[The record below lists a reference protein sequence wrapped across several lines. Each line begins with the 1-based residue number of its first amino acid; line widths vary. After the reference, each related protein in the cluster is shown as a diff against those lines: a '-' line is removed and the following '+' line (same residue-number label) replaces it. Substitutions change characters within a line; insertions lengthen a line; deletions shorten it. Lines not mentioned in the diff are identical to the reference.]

1 MLLDELAKQ
10 REALPPA
17 RDRLLTTT
25 FLVGSLHAL
34 VILGI
39 SFAPLQT
46 ARAPEAPPLEVLLV
60 HDSIA
65 DEQDNAR
72 PDYLAER
79 TQRGAGTAADVRG
92 AESPHRPPDDPGQ
105 DGQHDADDATGN
117 ASEAERDL
125 LATRASAAERR
136 HFAHAGAGAAR
147 GSPLVFEPL
156 SPEASRADSG
166 ETLTLRGRT
175 ERELL
180 VTPNT
185 RASSVAV
192 YLDAWRRKIERIGTA
207 NYPLDAVRRA
217 GFDGSPVLE
226 VQILADGRLG
236 HASILHSSGHAE
248 IDQAALGI
256 LRLAQPF
263 EPFSAGLAA
272 QHDALRL
279 VYEWQFLGGVPA
291 GATVRMPGD
300 TR

>member
-39 SFAPLQT
+39 SFAPSQT
-46 ARAPEAPPLEVLLV
+46 AGTPDAPPLEVLLV
-60 HDSIA
+60 HDAVA
-65 DEQDNAR
+65 DLQDNAR
-72 PDYLAER
+72 PDYLAQL

-92 AESPHRPPDDPGQ
+92 AESPHRAPDDPGQ
-105 DGQHDADDATGN
+105 EGKHDAADAAGT
-117 ASEAERDL
+117 ASDGEQDL
-125 LATRASAAERR
+125 LATRASAPDRR
-136 HFAHAGAGAAR
+136 HFAHAGEGAAS

-156 SPEASRADSG
+156 SPEASQADSG
-166 ETLTLRGRT
+166 AALTLRGRT
-175 ERELL
+175 ERELI

-185 RASSVAV
+185 RASGVAV

-217 GFDGSPVLE
+217 GLDGRPVLE

-236 HASILHSSGHAE
+236 HASILHSSGQPE
-248 IDQAALGI
+248 IDRAALGI

-272 QHDALRL
+272 RHDALRL
-279 VYEWQFLGGVPA
+279 VYEWQFLGGVP
-291 GATVRMPGD
+291 GDATVRMPGD